1 MYACICINNILDINI
16 NSTQNLTSSG
26 GIEAL
31 CVCMQNFNYIDIA
44 ESAIKALEK
53 ISINYPDY
61 VMRAGAFEKMM
72 NMINFFFIT
81 T

>member
-1 MYACICINNILDINI
+1 
-16 NSTQNLTSSG
+16 
-26 GIEAL
+26 
-31 CVCMQNFNYIDIA
+31 MQNFNYIDIA